1 MPRKRHSLLIAIVGN
16 FLAAMAVSLF
26 FANPGQATTVRFAF
40 PGISLSMVVFY
51 TAKENGFYHQEG
63 LDVEFVSM
71 SAGVAN
77 LALIGGNVE
86 FAGLGAGPI
95 TAILRGAPLRFVF
108 TTWVKPFHV
117 LLVNKNSAVRTAKDL
132 KGRKVAVSNLGV
144 GPDSLLREYLSRNG
158 LQSGRDVAILA
169 IGVNAD
175 RLNSLLSGSVDAA
188 ILQVPFN
195 LRAEEAGA
203 RELASFIKVDWANQL
218 QGGIAVRDELARS
231 NPTLVE
237 KFVKAT
243 LKGFLYF
250 RNNGAEVVP
259 LMARLLKVNEKDAAK
274 MYDMVRPAMS
284 EEGTV
289 GESLQKA
296 ALEQVLPIEGV
307 KELPPLQKVFD
318 YSVARKTRAQLEAEG
333 WRSGP

>member
-1 MPRKRHSLLIAIVGN
+1 MTRKRLSLLIASVVG
-16 FLAAMAVSLF
+16 LTLF
-26 FANPGQATTVRFAF
+26 FASPGGATPVRFAF

-51 TAKENGFYHQEG
+51 TAKEKNFYQQEG

-86 FAGLGAGPI
+86 FAGLGAGPVA
-95 TAILRGAPLRFVF
+95 AILRGAPLRFVF

-117 LLVNKNSAVRTAKDL
+117 LLVNKNSAVRTVKDL
-132 KGRKVAVSNLGV
+132 KGKKVAVSNLGV
-144 GPDSLLREYLSRNG
+144 GPDSLLRDYLSRNG
-158 LQSGRDVAILA
+158 LQSGRDVAVLA

-203 RELASFIKVDWANQL
+203 RELASFIKMDWANQL

-231 NPTLVE
+231 NPALVE
-237 KFVKAT
+237 KFVKST

-250 RNNGAEVVP
+250 RDNGGEVIP
-259 LMARLLKVNEKDAAK
+259 LMARLLRVDEKDAAK

-284 EEGTV
+284 EDGTV
-289 GESLQKA
+289 AEPLQKA
-296 ALEQVLPIEGV
+296 ALEQVLPLEGV

-318 YSVARKTRAQLEAEG
+318 YSVARKARAQLEAEG
-333 WRSGP
+333 WKSGP

>member
-1 MPRKRHSLLIAIVGN
+1 
-16 FLAAMAVSLF
+16 
-26 FANPGQATTVRFAF
+26 
-40 PGISLSMVVFY
+40 MVVFY
-51 TAKENGFYHQEG
+51 TAKEKGFYHQEG

-117 LLVNKNSAVRTAKDL
+117 LLVNKNSAVRTVKDL

-144 GPDSLLREYLSRNG
+144 GPDSLLRDYLSRNG

-318 YSVARKTRAQLEAEG
+318 YSVARKTRVQLKAEG

>member
-1 MPRKRHSLLIAIVGN
+1 MPRNRHSLL
-16 FLAAMAVSLF
+16 LASVVILALF
-26 FANPGQATTVRFAF
+26 FVSPGGATTVRFAF

-51 TAKENGFYHQEG
+51 TAKEKNFYRQEG

-86 FAGLGAGPI
+86 FAGLGAGPVA
-95 TAILRGAPLRFVF
+95 AILRGAPLRFVF
-108 TTWVKPFHV
+108 TTWIKPFHV
-117 LLVNKNSAVRTAKDL
+117 LLVSKNSAISTVKDL
-132 KGRKVAVSNLGV
+132 KGKKVAVSNLGV
-144 GPDSLLREYLSRNG
+144 GPDSLLRDYLSRHG

-203 RELASFIKVDWANQL
+203 RELASFIKLDWANQL

-231 NPTLVE
+231 NPALVE

-243 LKGFLYF
+243 LKAFLYF
-250 RNNGAEVVP
+250 RNNGGEVIP
-259 LMARLLKVNEKDAAK
+259 LMARLLRVNERDAAK

-284 EEGTV
+284 EDGTV
-289 GESLQKA
+289 AEPLQKA
-296 ALEQVLPIEGV
+296 ALEQVLPLEGV

-318 YSVARKTRAQLEAEG
+318 YSVAWKTRAQLEAEG
-333 WRSGP
+333 WKSGP